1 MSGHSR
7 LPRDFILCFA
17 SSFFGYTCI
26 TIFFLHP
33 LILELQ
39 HVPPLAIGTVWFL
52 FEAGISGFRPWA
64 NILIQKHG
72 SRWGIRCGLW
82 LLLGGTAILCF
93 ASSLGTILLG
103 RGLQGMG
110 WGIFTV
116 AAFLHQAAVLPPDI
130 RGFGFGLSG
139 LSQLLP
145 QIALVPLAEY
155 LILQGFLRAPLFLAL
170 GATALGLG
178 AGFALR
184 FRGGQPGETDPPV
197 LLRHAARTAWK
208 TPPLRGIILS
218 YAIYAL
224 MTAPVMPFIANAAK
238 EWNTA
243 GSFFLFPCALAAV
256 LSRAILTRLV
266 DRLGEKMLLPAFF
279 TLFGGALCALWGK
292 TTLFFILGGSC
303 SGIGMGLVQPLLQS
317 LLTHHTP
324 EHLRPSQFALF
335 GAAMD
340 LIWLGT
346 PFIISGGAALLG
358 YGGILRITS
367 TLAFATLPLLYF
379 VLWPPLRQEEPPSSA
394 L

>member
-1 MSGHSR
+1 MSDYTR
-7 LPRDFILCFA
+7 LPKEFLLCFA
-17 SSFFGYTCI
+17 SSFFGYTCVA
-26 TIFFLHP
+26 IFFLHP
-33 LILELQ
+33 LILEIQ
-39 HVPPLAIGTVWFL
+39 EFSPLAIGTVWFL

-64 NILIQKHG
+64 NILIQRHG
-72 SRWGIRCGLW
+72 SRWGIQCGLW
-82 LLLGGTAILCF
+82 LLAGGTAVLCF
-93 ASSLGTILLG
+93 ASSLGIILLG
-103 RGLQGMG
+103 RGIQGMG

-155 LILQGFLRAPLFLAL
+155 LILQGFLRSPLLLAL
-170 GATALGLG
+170 GATGLGLG
-178 AGFALR
+178 GALLLKV
-184 FRGGQPGETDPPV
+184 RGGQPGEKSSPI
-197 LLRHAARTAWK
+197 LLRHAARTAWQNL
-208 TPPLRGIILS
+208 PLRGIILS
-218 YAIYAL
+218 YAVYAL
-224 MTAPVMPFIANAAK
+224 ITAPVMPFIANAAK
-238 EWNTA
+238 EWGTA

-256 LSRAILTRLV
+256 LSRAALAGLV
-266 DRLGEKMLLPAFF
+266 DRRGAQLLLPAFT

-292 TTLFFILGGSC
+292 STFFFLLGGSC
-303 SGIGMGLVQPLLQS
+303 SGIGMGLVQPTLQS
-317 LLTHHTP
+317 LLTQHTP

-358 YGGILRITS
+358 YGGILRITA

-379 VLWPPLRQEEPPSSA
+379 VLWPPLQAKNPSSEI
-394 L
+394 